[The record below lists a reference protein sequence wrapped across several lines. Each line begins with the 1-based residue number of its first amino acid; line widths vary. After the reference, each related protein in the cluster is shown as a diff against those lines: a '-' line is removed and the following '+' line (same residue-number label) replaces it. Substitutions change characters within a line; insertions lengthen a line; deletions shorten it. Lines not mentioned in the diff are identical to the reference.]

1 MYNKTITEYQKLIN
15 LLDNTPDQLSKFR
28 TKIWIEIND
37 QSRGLY
43 NTNSDI
49 IFKITMLKSSLC
61 IMVMHTYLLKDQ

>member
-15 LLDNTPDQLSKFR
+15 LLDNTPDQLSKSR

-49 IFKITMLKSSLC
+49 IFKITILRSSLC
-61 IMVMHTYLLKDQ
+61 IMVMHTYLLKEQ